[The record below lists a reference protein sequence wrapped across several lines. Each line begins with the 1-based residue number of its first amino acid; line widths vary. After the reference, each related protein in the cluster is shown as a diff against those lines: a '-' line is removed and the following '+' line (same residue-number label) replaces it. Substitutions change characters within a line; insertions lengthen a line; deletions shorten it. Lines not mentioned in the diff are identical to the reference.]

1 MCKLEVEWC
10 NRFTMR
16 RFQMMIEP
24 ELYEALAR
32 RAAREGGGTSV
43 AELLRRFAR
52 ERLEQEEPGED
63 PLLEGLYAGPVRH
76 RDEPL
81 DATIYER

>member
-1 MCKLEVEWC
+1 
-10 NRFTMR
+10 MR

-24 ELYEALAR
+24 ELYEALAH
-32 RAAREGGGTSV
+32 RAAREGGSTSV

-52 ERLEQEEPGED
+52 EALEQEDNGED
-63 PLLEGLYAGPVRH
+63 PLLNELYDGPVRH
-76 RDEPL
+76 GDEPL